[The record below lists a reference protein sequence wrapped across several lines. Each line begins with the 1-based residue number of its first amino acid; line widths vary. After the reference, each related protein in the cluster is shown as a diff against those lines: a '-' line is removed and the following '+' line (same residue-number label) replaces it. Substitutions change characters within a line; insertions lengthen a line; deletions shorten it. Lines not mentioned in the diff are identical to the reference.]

1 MKNLLE
7 NKFVSYYGLAASVT
21 VNVVSTTDTTF
32 DLIDDANLVC
42 PSGQG
47 TAKYNNPSRK
57 EVNVI
62 SYDNFITS
70 LPHSFRERRERCD
83 LIVYT
88 SDSSHFILNELTET
102 EPQYVSDHLTEGKPK
117 TGKKNKAISQLKQ
130 TLEDISAVPK
140 INSFIIQ
147 CTTKHCCF
155 FNKPPTS
162 PTGINAPIAFS
173 RLSSISPNGINIPN
187 PDIEAYG
194 FEFWEFYDNQTY
206 LLKDESSKV
215 KTISEQLVELST
227 KDLKDL
233 AKILQLNY
241 GLKI

>member
-7 NKFVSYYGLAASVT
+7 HNFVSHYGLAKNDT
-21 VNVVSTTDTTF
+21 VNVVSTTDTAF
-32 DLIDDANLVC
+32 DLIDDKKLVC

-47 TAKYNNPSRK
+47 AAKYNNPSCK

-70 LPHSFRERRERCD
+70 LPHSFQKEKERCD

-102 EPQYVSDHLTEGKPK
+102 QLKYECDRKLADGTIKIGKE
-117 TGKKNKAISQLKQ
+117 NKAISQLAR
-130 TLEDISAVPK
+130 TLKDISDVPK
-140 INSFIIQ
+140 INSFIKK

-155 FNKPPTS
+155 FNKLPTS
-162 PTGINAPIAFS
+162 PKDINATDAFN
-173 RLSSISPNGINIPN
+173 RLSSISPNGIKISN
-187 PDIEAYG
+187 PDIEAFG
-194 FEFWEFYDNQTY
+194 FEFWKFRDNQTY

-215 KTISEQLVELST
+215 KTIFEQT
-227 KDLKDL
+227 D
-233 AKILQLNY
+233 
-241 GLKI
+241 

>member
-7 NKFVSYYGLAASVT
+7 HDFVSHYGLAASVV
-21 VNVVSTTDTTF
+21 VNVVSTTDTDF
-32 DLIDDANLVC
+32 ELIDDKKLVC

-62 SYDNFITS
+62 NYENFINS
-70 LPHSFRERRERCD
+70 LPNRFQNRRERCD

-102 EPQYVSDHLTEGKPK
+102 QSQYAS
-117 TGKKNKAISQLKQ
+117 KKKDKAISQLKQ
-130 TLEDISAVPK
+130 TLEVISAVPE
-140 INSFIIQ
+140 INSFIKK

-162 PTGINAPIAFS
+162 PKDINATDAFN
-173 RLSSISPNGINIPN
+173 RLSLISKNGINTPN
-187 PDIEAYG
+187 PDIEAFG
-194 FEFWEFYDNQTY
+194 FEFWEFCDDQTY

-215 KTISEQLVELST
+215 KTISEQLVKLST
-227 KDLKDL
+227 KDLK
-233 AKILQLNY
+233 ATFVN
-241 GLKI
+241 

>member
-7 NKFVSYYGLAASVT
+7 HDFVSHYKLTANVT
-21 VNVVSTTDTTF
+21 VNVVFTTDTDF
-32 DLIDDANLVC
+32 DLIDNAKLVC

-47 TAKYNNPSRK
+47 TAKYNNSSRK

-70 LPHSFRERRERCD
+70 LPYSFQKGKERCD

-88 SDSSHFILNELTET
+88 SDSSYFILNELTKT
-102 EPQYVSDHLTEGKPK
+102 QLQYVF
-117 TGKKNKAISQLKQ
+117 KKKDKAISQLKQ
-130 TLEDISAVPK
+130 TLKDIFDVPQ
-140 INSFIIQ
+140 INRFIKR

-162 PTGINAPIAFS
+162 PTDINAPTAFN
-173 RLSSISPNGINIPN
+173 RLFSISPNGINTPN
-187 PDIEAYG
+187 PDIEAWG
-194 FEFWEFYDNQTY
+194 FEFWEFYDDQTY

-215 KTISEQLVELST
+215 K
-227 KDLKDL
+227 
-233 AKILQLNY
+233 NHF
-241 GLKI
+241 